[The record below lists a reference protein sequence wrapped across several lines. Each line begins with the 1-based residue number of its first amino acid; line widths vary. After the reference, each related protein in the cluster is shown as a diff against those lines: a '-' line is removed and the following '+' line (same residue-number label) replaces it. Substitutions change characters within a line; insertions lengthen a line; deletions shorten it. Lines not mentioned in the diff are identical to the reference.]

1 MSSKAIPLP
10 DDPRRSL
17 AIVPAGPPP
26 FADST
31 QRPEEEPSDK
41 SLRGRAFLFTFPAP
55 EVVLP
60 SRAERASQRKL
71 LPEDVGKEGLRDAIL
86 AAFPRANPIR
96 KLVVAQEYHAR
107 RSPFREL
114 DVGKGHYPRLAH
126 LHAAGSAASAF
137 AHTPIEEH
145 LARAG
150 IRGRM
155 SKGTFLSKAEYL
167 LLPGAGKSP
176 DDLDQTPLFYG
187 DVSARE
193 FEVADED
200 EGRCKKR
207 IKRADVVVLT
217 ETILENKLYDVSA
230 VRAFARDAM
239 QKGTPAGKALYK
251 YVFETSNIEE
261 RVRDIVATWEL
272 GAEDTMLITAQMS
285 YPLRSF
291 GITGLP
297 ELGPWIDGGFK
308 NLVLV
313 ISGLPGCGKS
323 RLAVALCGQLAGWPV
338 AFARTAEEYRD
349 GCRASQY
356 TSVVF
361 DEFAS
366 EIRQW
371 VTTNKVD
378 GVKSLLDNE
387 LRGSLPARNRNATV
401 LPGRPRVVVVQVPLA
416 IVCAGIGHEDFDAI
430 KRRCVEVR
438 VDRDIRLRGGQAV
451 SSAS

>member
-1 MSSKAIPLP
+1 
-10 DDPRRSL
+10 
-17 AIVPAGPPP
+17 
-26 FADST
+26 
-31 QRPEEEPSDK
+31 
-41 SLRGRAFLFTFPAP
+41 
-55 EVVLP
+55 
-60 SRAERASQRKL
+60 
-71 LPEDVGKEGLRDAIL
+71 
-86 AAFPRANPIR
+86 
-96 KLVVAQEYHAR
+96 
-107 RSPFREL
+107 
-114 DVGKGHYPRLAH
+114 
-126 LHAAGSAASAF
+126 
-137 AHTPIEEH
+137 
-145 LARAG
+145 
-150 IRGRM
+150 
-155 SKGTFLSKAEYL
+155 
-167 LLPGAGKSP
+167 
-176 DDLDQTPLFYG
+176 
-187 DVSARE
+187 
-193 FEVADED
+193 
-200 EGRCKKR
+200 
-207 IKRADVVVLT
+207 
-217 ETILENKLYDVSA
+217 
-230 VRAFARDAM
+230 M

-291 GITGLP
+291 DITGLP

-378 GVKSLLDNE
+378 GVKSLLDNG